1 MKQITFFKDN
11 ADNRYAGN
19 TFDLI
24 PCKWSSESSSYVECS
39 EDEKSTLWGI
49 YAPEIG
55 LSPFTYDVTL
65 FGIITEK

>member
-24 PCKWSSESSSYVECS
+24 PCKWSSKYSLYVECS
-39 EDEKSTLWGI
+39 EDEELMVWGI

-55 LSPFTYDVTL
+55 LSPFTHDVAL
-65 FGIITEK
+65 FGTITEK